1 MSNRNKVK
9 MYTYIKELS
18 IEKMK
23 DEKQREESLIRQSS
37 YIQASVSIG
46 LTGISVII
54 NSFSKS
60 IIYGKKNWLLK
71 IAVVN
76 IFISLICSL
85 FVQWRNK
92 KASLNNI
99 DCIEKRILENED
111 KFKSEEVQLKDWVQH
126 MNLIQKSLNKS
137 NTVRMYE
144 IMVSIISYMIAV
156 TTILLYCYIN
166 FI

>member
-1 MSNRNKVK
+1 MSNRNRVK

-18 IEKMK
+18 LEKMN

-60 IIYGKKNWLLK
+60 VIYGKKNWLLK

-76 IFISLICSL
+76 IFS
-85 FVQWRNK
+85 
-92 KASLNNI
+92 
-99 DCIEKRILENED
+99 
-111 KFKSEEVQLKDWVQH
+111 
-126 MNLIQKSLNKS
+126 
-137 NTVRMYE
+137 
-144 IMVSIISYMIAV
+144 
-156 TTILLYCYIN
+156 
-166 FI
+166 